1 MEEKEFLSWLSS
13 YTDADAAFAS
23 LQQVLPSFRINTLKI
38 SPTVFDSIS
47 RLQTTTPV
55 WNPLARVLTKQEK
68 TNLGKSFE
76 YFLGYIHPQSLSSM
90 IPPLV
95 LDPKP
100 GEQILDLTA
109 APGSKTTQISAL
121 MENKGMLVANDSPDR
136 EIFIVN
142 NLARLGAI
150 NVVVTNRDAKAWPLK
165 NEFDRVLL
173 DAPCSALGSNLNA
186 IRRFSPEAIAPL
198 VAAQRRMIISAFD
211 AVKPGGT
218 LVYST
223 CTYTEDENEGAL
235 RHLFELRPE
244 AKLEKIKPAGIS
256 SASIPHS
263 AGLEECKDAWRI
275 YPQEMGSEGFFVAK
289 IKKVYE

>member
-13 YTDADAAFAS
+13 YTDAEAAFAA
-23 LQQVLPSFRINTLKI
+23 LQAIPPSFRINTLKI
-38 SPTVFDSIS
+38 SNMVFDSVS
-47 RLQTTTPV
+47 RLQTMSVP
-55 WNPLARVLTKQEK
+55 WSPLARVLKKGEK

-76 YFLGYIHPQSLSSM
+76 YFLGYLHPQSLSSM

-100 GEQILDLTA
+100 GEMVLDLTA
-109 APGSKTTQISAL
+109 APGSKTTQISAM
-121 MENKGMLVANDSPDR
+121 MENKGMLVANDAPDR

-198 VAAQRRMIISAFD
+198 VAAQRRMIVRAFD
-211 AVKPGGT
+211 AVKPGGI

-223 CTYTEDENEGAL
+223 CTYTEEENEGAL
-235 RHLFELRPE
+235 RHLLELRPE
-244 AKLEKIKPAGIS
+244 ARPEPIHLAKEV
-256 SASIPHS
+256 PHS
-263 AGLEECKDAWRI
+263 PATAAFSKTAWRI
-275 YPQEMGSEGFFVAK
+275 YPQDLGSEGFFIAQ
-289 IKKVYE
+289 IRKVYE